1 MCEGLL
7 SGAVQLTSADTP
19 RKAPRLPVILVD
31 DCFEILACMG
41 ERKDVSNHL
50 VCVQE
55 LGPIDILDDKLEAF
69 GWHVQQTF
77 GVNSTILL
85 SHDQQSADLR
95 LVAR

>member
-1 MCEGLL
+1 MYGRAKGCLESPGLCT
-7 SGAVQLTSADTP
+7 G
-19 RKAPRLPVILVD
+19 
-31 DCFEILACMG
+31 
-41 ERKDVSNHL
+41 
-50 VCVQE
+50 
-55 LGPIDILDDKLEAF
+55 DDKLEAF